1 VPVAIGDTLVGA
13 FVAGSADHLGGFD
26 LDQLMELQADRL
38 TDQID
43 TITSAERVE
52 QLGQGSSDRAV
63 RTGQTQASP
72 SFASP
77 HGVHLV
83 VHTENHA
90 DGPTAWWTPVLPPE
104 PTTSRD
110 DPLLRLAILAP

>member
-26 LDQLMELQADRL
+26 LDQLLELQADRL

-52 QLGQGSSDRAV
+52 QFGQGSSDRAV
-63 RTGQTQASP
+63 RTGQFGQGRLRQADRLLLLM
-72 SFASP
+72 
-77 HGVHLV
+77 VC
-83 VHTENHA
+83 T
-90 DGPTAWWTPVLPPE
+90 WRYTP
-104 PTTSRD
+104 
-110 DPLLRLAILAP
+110 